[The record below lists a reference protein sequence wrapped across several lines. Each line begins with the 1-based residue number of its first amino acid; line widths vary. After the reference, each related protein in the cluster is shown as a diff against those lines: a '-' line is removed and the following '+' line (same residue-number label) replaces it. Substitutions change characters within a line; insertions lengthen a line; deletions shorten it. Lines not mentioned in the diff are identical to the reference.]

1 MMVKIERSYPAPSS
15 LKERKSYRESDV
27 VSQLVKDFHG
37 KCYICEIGNLTDI
50 EVEHL
55 LPHYNGT
62 YLDRKFDWDNLFLS
76 CGHCN
81 GIKNSRKYDEKILD
95 CCKVDPEERLVFKV
109 EEDRVEIFT
118 RNEEAT
124 EIDKMTAQLI
134 TEVFNLKNTGIR
146 TVMCEKRVEELH
158 KEMNILYTHL
168 HQYKSTQS
176 KKSLRIIKTILRRN
190 SPFSAFKREYI
201 RMNRE
206 NYFEL
211 EAIFSEV
218 EIFC

>member
-1 MMVKIERSYPAPSS
+1 MNNVFLQKLKIEKVRNI
-15 LKERKSYRESDV
+15 ENV
-27 VSQLVKDFHG
+27 
-37 KCYICEIGNLTDI
+37 EIDLTDKKK
-50 EVEHL
+50 HL
-55 LPHYNGT
+55 ILTGKNGSGKT
-62 YLDRKFDWDNLFLS
+62 SVLDSISEF
-76 CGHCN
+76 
-81 GIKNSRKYDEKILD
+81 IKNSRKYDEKILD
-95 CCKVDPEERLVFKV
+95 CYKVDPEERLVFKV
-109 EEDRVEIFT
+109 EEDRVEIST

-146 TVMCEKRVEELH
+146 TVMCEKRVEELN

-168 HQYKSTQS
+168 QQYKSTQS
-176 KKSLRIIKTILRRN
+176 KKSLRIIKSILRRN